1 MIGEIMATTS
11 KTETSQ
17 TSDLRDESRR
27 TIEKASETINEM
39 ARALQCL
46 RK

>member
-27 TIEKASETINEM
+27 TIEKASEIINKM
-39 ARALQCL
+39 ARVLHSV
-46 RK
+46 